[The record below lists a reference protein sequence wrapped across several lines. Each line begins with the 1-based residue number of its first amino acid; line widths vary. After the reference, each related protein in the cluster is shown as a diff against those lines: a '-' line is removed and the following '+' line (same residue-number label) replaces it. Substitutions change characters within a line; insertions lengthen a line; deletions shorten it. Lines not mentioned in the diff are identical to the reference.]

1 MNEISVSELLQWR
14 ESNKEHQLI
23 DVREEYENEN
33 VDIQGE
39 LIPMGEIPNRLD
51 EIRKDIP
58 VVFHCKSG
66 GRSGNVTKYMM
77 QRGYTNVYN
86 LKGGIFAWIDE
97 IDPSLSKY

>member
-1 MNEISVSELLQWR
+1 MKEISVSELKQWR
-14 ESNKEHQLI
+14 EENKAHQLI
-23 DVREEYENEN
+23 DVREEYENESVN
-33 VDIQGE
+33 IGGL

-51 EIRKDIP
+51 EISTDIP

-77 QRGYTNVYN
+77 QRGYENVIN
-86 LKGGIFAWIDE
+86 LKGGIYAWIDE